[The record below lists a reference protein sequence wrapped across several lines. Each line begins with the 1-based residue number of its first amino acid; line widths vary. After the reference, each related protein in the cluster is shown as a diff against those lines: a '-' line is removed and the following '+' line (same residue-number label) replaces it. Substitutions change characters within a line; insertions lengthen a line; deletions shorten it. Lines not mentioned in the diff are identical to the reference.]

1 MTTILTAIETTGIGR
16 PKRVGPVA
24 LYPVY
29 WHGPAA
35 LPYDTA
41 ASAFEAG
48 TLTVEEASSASVP
61 TLLVTNTGTKPVL
74 LTDGEVLEGGWQ
86 NRTVVVP
93 VLIQPGEVG
102 VPVPVACVEAGRWG
116 SGDRGFRHAGQRLP
130 RRIRRTISRT
140 VHADAGDALR
150 RVDQGGVWAC
160 VDALLEERMTDDS
173 TRSLL
178 ATREYL
184 SLDAPVDDFD
194 EIDPRLAAV
203 DRAVRILRTLR
214 PLPMQTGVIV
224 AIGDRCVSAELFD
237 RPETLAAFWDEIL
250 ASIALDVPKRID
262 GSRPSVSRALRF
274 LRRVLRAEIES
285 TPGVGLGTEYR
296 FRSDRIAA
304 QGLAVDDR
312 LVCLSVLAA

>member
-1 MTTILTAIETTGIGR
+1 MTTILDHLDTASIGR

-41 ASAFEAG
+41 ADAFAAG
-48 TLTVEEASSASVP
+48 TLTVEEAQTVP
-61 TLLVTNTGTKPVL
+61 TLLVTNTGDRPVL

-116 SGDRGFRHAGQRLP
+116 TGTRSFGRAGQRVS
-130 RRIRRTISRT
+130 RRIRRTITRS
-140 VHADAGDALR
+140 VHAVPGQVAR
-150 RVDQGGVWAC
+150 HVDQSGVWQGVVA
-160 VDALLEERMTDDS
+160 VLEERHAFAD

-178 ATREYL
+178 AAREDIV
-184 SLDAPVDDFD
+184 LDSG
-194 EIDPRLAAV
+194 IDPNLAAV
-203 DRAVRILRTLR
+203 DHAVRVLRTLR
-214 PLPMQTGVIV
+214 PLPLQTGVVV

-237 RPETLAAFWDEIL
+237 RPETLATFWDEIVS
-250 ASIALDVPKRID
+250 AVALDVPARID
-262 GSRPSVSRALRF
+262 GARPSISRALRF
-274 LRRVLRAEIES
+274 LRRVKRAEVET

-296 FRSDRIAA
+296 FRSERVAA

-312 LVCLSVLAA
+312 LVCLSVVAA

>member
-1 MTTILTAIETTGIGR
+1 MTTILSAIETTSIGR

-29 WHGPAA
+29 WHGPTA

-41 ASAFEAG
+41 AVAFEAG
-48 TLTVEEASSASVP
+48 TLTVEEASSANVP
-61 TLLVTNTGTKPVL
+61 TLLVTNTGDRPVL

-93 VLIQPGEVG
+93 VLVQPGEVG

-116 SGDRGFRHAGQRLP
+116 SGERGFRHAGHRVP
-130 RRIRRTISRT
+130 RRIRRTIARS
-140 VHADAGDALR
+140 VHTSVGDAHR
-150 RVDQGGVWAC
+150 RVDQSGVWEG
-160 VDALLEERMTDDS
+160 VDHVLEERMAVAS

-178 ATREYL
+178 AACEPL
-184 SLDAPVDDFD
+184 SLDGPVDQV
-194 EIDPRLAAV
+194 DPRLAAV
-203 DRAVRILRTLR
+203 DHAVRVLRTLR

-237 RPETLAAFWDEIL
+237 RPETLAAFWDEIV

-262 GSRPSVSRALRF
+262 GPRPSVSRALRF
-274 LRRVLRAEIES
+274 LRRVLRAEVES

-296 FRSDRIAA
+296 FRSERIAA